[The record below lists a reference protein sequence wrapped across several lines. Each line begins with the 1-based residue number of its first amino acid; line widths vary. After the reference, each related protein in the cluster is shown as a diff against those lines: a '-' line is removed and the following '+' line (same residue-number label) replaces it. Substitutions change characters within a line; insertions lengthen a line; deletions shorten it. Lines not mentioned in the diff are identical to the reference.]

1 MQYQVPQFLEI
12 EDRIVGPFTF
22 KQFMY
27 MAGGAGFGFITYTSL
42 PFMLF
47 VLIGIPLVAFFF
59 SLAFLKPGGKPFIYT
74 VENFIQFTFGS
85 KLYMW
90 DKQKKKTKDVKKGD
104 EINSSTL
111 VSLPKTSGSKLRE
124 LTWGLDIHETLADQG
139 HADEVKSEFDFKV

>member
-1 MQYQVPQFLEI
+1 MQYQVPQFLEV

-74 VENFIQFTFGS
+74 VENFIQFVFGS

-90 DKQKKKTKDVKKGD
+90 RKEKKTKAVKNKED
-104 EINSSTL
+104 LQNTPL
-111 VSLPKTSGSKLRE
+111 VGVPKMSDSKLRE
-124 LTWGLDIHETLADQG
+124 LTWGLDIHETLSDQN
-139 HADEVKSEFDFKV
+139 HSDEVKSEFDFKV